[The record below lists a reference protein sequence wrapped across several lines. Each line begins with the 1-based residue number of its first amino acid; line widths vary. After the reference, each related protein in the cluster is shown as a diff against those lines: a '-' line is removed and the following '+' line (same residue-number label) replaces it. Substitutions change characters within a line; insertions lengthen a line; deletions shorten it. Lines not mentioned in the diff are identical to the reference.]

1 MNIKP
6 NLLDSFMY
14 LGEKINVE
22 WFEVDNVCDFPD
34 VSWQLVYAITN
45 ADGKVG
51 LVYDASGK
59 SNLPG
64 GKTEEGETIEQ
75 TLKRE
80 LVEEMNYRVIN
91 WRLLGYQRLTNPAG
105 SSVYQVRV
113 YAKIE
118 KIGDFIADIGGGVI
132 GHKFVDLSQ
141 LNSEIEY
148 GSVGLRLMEMVALDF
163 KSPVNYR

>member
-6 NLLDSFMY
+6 DLFDSFMY

-64 GKTEEGETIEQ
+64 GKTKEGEIIEQ

-91 WRLLGYQRLTNPAG
+91 WRPLGYQRLTNPAG
-105 SSVYQVRV
+105 YSVYQVRV
-113 YAKIE
+113 YAKIK
-118 KIGDFIADIGGGVI
+118 KIDDFVTDPGGGVV
-132 GHKFVDLSQ
+132 GQKFVDLSQ
-141 LNSEIEY
+141 LNDEIQY
-148 GSVGLRLMEMVALDF
+148 GKVGQRLIEMVSADF
-163 KSPVNYR
+163 K